1 MRMNLARR
9 VAVGG
14 LWAVGLAGGMAGA
27 HADARLECELT
38 YGGDTQTLSVAP
50 VADPYP
56 VPPVDV
62 AGRFR
67 FKPVVVGQGAAVSY
81 VSLYVY
87 VDTERQPVLVQQATY
102 LPPFPVGGPLAL
114 TGRQHLYAGPLEREL
129 IYSCTL
135 SGVAP

>member
-1 MRMNLARR
+1 MQMNLARR

-14 LWAVGLAGGMAGA
+14 LWVVGLAGGLGCA

-38 YGGDTQTLSVAP
+38 YGGDTQTLSVKP
-50 VADPYP
+50 VEDPYP
-56 VPPVDV
+56 VPSVDV

-67 FKPVVVGQGAAVSY
+67 FKPVLVGQGGRLQH

-87 VDTERQPVLVQQATY
+87 AETERQPVLIQQATY
-102 LPPFPVGGPLAL
+102 LPPFPASGAL
-114 TGRQHLYAGPLEREL
+114 TGRQHLYAGPMEREL